1 MLKLEALRK
10 LDRATSHT
18 LERLVF
24 SSLRTNRDRKPNPL
38 MNILKK
44 GMEHRLEKRDLLEP
58 KKLTMF
64 SDASYGEKKKRLDSA
79 SETRHDAASEQ
90 RETKSGLSFSMLVVP
105 HEKGPTTLNTTLDST
120 RSARGHSKKD
130 KSGVLALGDIL
141 SLMVK
146 DQSDEKAEVKV
157 VTGDG
162 IANIEMEC
170 VPKSFFDTM
179 GEQARFRQCLFK
191 VETASQYGFQ
201 TRVKGLK
208 ELAEETVEN
217 EVIETVGRLAQA
229 EAEANSTEAW
239 EVLGKAVAYGD
250 RIQLRHLQSD
260 SYVTISEEIAREPG
274 CLKIVLDKDGNEG
287 SWLLVLPCNKLQKEG
302 EIVRYS
308 DPFILHVSL
317 NKSDYYLHLAKKVG
331 KGPENMR
338 ELNGSIIASHWQAR
352 KFISHA
358 ELKKNPEFV
367 STGDSFRII
376 TKQNEGYLTVTSPG
390 LAAILP
396 PKIVLADKVEMR
408 KQESKEIK
416 MEPML
421 YVDFQKT
428 SLNVWELERKR
439 VSVGGIAQEHELFR
453 LKNVATGLFL
463 AVEFEKNVVMTKDGN
478 KDAVLFR
485 FITEDA
491 IGGPL
496 KFKILLRFQHYKS
509 KRFIQAK
516 EESAELRGLF
526 GEGEAR
532 MPIVFT
538 VSLDSRNSPNQFFV
552 FEDEAEDKTV
562 HIHQVSL
569 VLPKIVSY
577 YRFLQEWG
585 LIQRKG
591 VYFPDF
597 EVARSTESDL
607 EANSKHLTQILANV
621 TRRVLKDEEAGL
633 KLRQQSILE
642 SNLLQVLLKLA
653 ELLHEKSKVP
663 VTPQPQ
669 KKGEG
674 EENIPQ
680 LLAKGHIQPL
690 ARQLYVT
697 LLSAIKINPECCQVV
712 YSNAAFLATQ
722 LSDYKVEVGKLLKE
736 TFKHAAKV
744 EHSVRQD
751 ELSTWLQ
758 QIQPLDEVSDNIL
771 GQTVILKIMCSLC
784 LANGQALP
792 KFQNIIDDGLA
803 SRKGKLCKFRMYS
816 GEPCFELDA
825 GNSTLERF
833 LEANPV
839 LKTLGKK
846 VEDDHTLVAVFFLAS
861 VTPHKFLVNYLVTVL
876 NVLIHISYSRNSK
889 AATQVIKDYNIS
901 FDFAFTCMKDPRIS
915 LKLRERFSHFC
926 RTIFLDRDPLMN
938 MQERLHSCF
947 IWDSQRNQISDSYE
961 DTSDIDLFPFLRQSE
976 AVVIRVTELVQ
987 WLETIWVSPEYPYR
1001 NGLLSDKVHFVTELL
1016 RLSKL
1021 ILDLG
1026 YTGYEFFLNIH
1037 ESILRL
1043 ISVEST
1049 DDRHWCD
1056 HFGTE
1061 IRQEEQSE
1069 GTLDLLETALEVLQL
1084 GCELRKARQI
1094 AAFCNSFVRLKD
1106 LEETS
1111 EQMELLQSEV
1121 FRCNEFGTRGKEV
1134 DLNASAKRQRS
1145 FKKVLPDLS
1154 KSTVKSINF
1163 DHIIIQI
1170 FLRSASKRI
1179 ANAAFP
1185 TILNSFYQREKLKSA
1200 LTQTVLY
1207 EKQET
1212 AIMFRKMQAI
1222 HGRLFVLIREIKFGS
1237 GVSKHHLEKTASNEM
1252 NELLIT
1258 LRLICIEIKKLLR
1271 LHQAKEDLGIA
1282 QMTARNLG
1290 ITKLLFVFLEED
1302 YPWIVRGDSGTVVL
1316 PSWTTDIY
1324 KEVISCLYLNCY
1336 GNPEIRQFTFDHIN
1350 IIIKYLAND
1359 IRGSKLMQ
1367 ESIASQRASV
1377 VAARV
1382 IDYIIGMLNS
1392 HPEPRNR
1399 PGDLSILMHLVID
1412 ESGKLHKKNQ
1422 ETVFKGITQSENLMK
1437 MYEDEGNVNLMLF
1450 KQDTDEFIRFHGAF
1464 IRLLSVCALDNR
1476 VVTLHC
1482 QRLLPFYIVFREICK
1497 ENLHYYVKREY
1508 LMFIFRVYAVE
1519 LTDGTKR
1526 GLPLNEFHELLNAVV
1541 IPDLEL
1547 HAKHMETLLAISRKN
1562 MFASVFCPLA
1572 SDFAF
1577 NSARAVLEN
1586 RRKSLVSML
1595 IPKSQQQQ
1603 TNSEDEFDLT
1613 SLSKDQYDSLQY
1625 WKYVTNYKPWGPKM
1639 ASGVLQ
1645 FVEALSLELS
1655 SHNHPCSPELFSS
1668 LDKLKQVLG
1677 GMLDAMME
1685 LEGVHDDLEFSS
1697 LIAQLNDSIQEIPNY
1712 ILDDAIQETEQTEQK
1727 AFQELLTQ
1735 IRLYL
1740 ERSHLSLS
1748 VFFKNL
1754 HPEPTIS
1761 KKQLLLKLKSIL
1773 ERHISAHT
1781 LLQALNYMDPQLQQ
1795 TYDIKAFHSEMKKFL
1810 HRSAYIVRKLKKE
1823 DEEVK
1828 EETPR
1833 LHVLS
1838 EMQLFLRAR
1847 YDSVS
1852 GLGSESDD
1860 LAVCFRNII
1869 AEMDEGTDTFKVILE
1884 QSEDSTPQLLLLR
1897 ALVNVA
1903 LDDRPGPVVMKK
1915 VREWLCA
1922 AGTVELV
1929 LVLAHTSIVSEL
1941 SEHCFMY
1948 LNAMLESDMQ
1958 NVLPRA
1964 MKKLAEVSFPFLTF
1978 CQSELRAVKA
1988 WLQQQTQEKEL
1999 ASKLTFQPAIKF
2011 ETVDQAA
2018 GLKSYAVAL
2027 QILVFVQL
2035 CCRTCDRAYQNSFRM
2050 QSSGAGSINLVEEIA
2065 LFLIFLRNIPDVKDR
2080 NNESEAWNMCLA
2092 LIRTLGDLMA
2102 GVCAENQREIGSK
2115 RALYEFINWV
2125 IEDHLVYTAEKDLR
2139 HSIVISTIG
2148 LLSGLVQGSKDS
2160 FVADIII
2167 EEINA
2172 SDLVRVSEA
2181 VYRQLVAARTKKVLQ
2196 DSAGHGK
2203 VGWECLELSGDEV
2216 TPRQREL
2223 IDMAFDIRILMK
2235 RLNSLSSIAIDIE
2248 INKEISEEDELSG
2261 LKLKKFDKRF
2271 YTSFHTNKSSGS
2283 VPKNLLTLS
2292 PLKQVQY
2299 AVTHSSSRENEETE
2313 QLFFEAFISSVDVN
2327 YKGELVRLFYRIPV
2341 VCSHAPR
2348 FMRRHLVKTISI
2360 QKHQDKLRK
2369 FIAIAETFELEM
2381 KHRQEL
2387 ARYPIFV
2394 KIFKRWRAYYRFGFL
2409 VIIIINGMLL
2419 FSREHDTGSTGK
2431 SVSPTGVN
2439 YAIYILGAFQ
2449 VFFAALVFVSYIAM
2463 YYPVVVTKRLQA
2475 AEASLRRRLKEPMST
2490 AGHRLSVELHSRAS
2504 ERSIRPKVSF
2514 GYLMSSLIID
2524 TGCLYNCLYLSLS
2537 VISLAVWYLYPL
2549 LMLDLVKRVST
2560 LGKMLSHIWVN
2571 IRFIAWLAL
2580 LMLVI
2585 VYGFSIIAFLQLSD
2599 YYTTDLPAHGGL
2611 AYCDSLWACALS
2623 TLLMGVPAQ
2632 GGIGEVTEQAGTGDD
2647 KYINKLIFNVSFY
2660 LLVSVL
2666 FFCLIFGII
2675 VDSLAQA
2682 RDRLTEQIANSRRC
2696 FICGSPM
2703 DVLEASRINWQ
2714 NHVFCVH
2721 NIHSYMFFLVYIRNK
2736 PLQLCRGVERYVKE
2750 ELEKGSIAFFPV
2762 PSQVM
2767 EGRD

>member
-18 LERLVF
+18 LERLVLA
-24 SSLRTNRDRKPNPL
+24 SLRSDKERKPNPL

-64 SDASYGEKKKRLDSA
+64 SDMSYGDRKKRLDSA
-79 SETRHDAASEQ
+79 SETRHDAGSEA
-90 RETKSGLSFSMLVVP
+90 RDTKSGLSFSILAVP
-105 HEKGPTTLNTTLDST
+105 HEKGPTTMNTSYESSKSS
-120 RSARGHSKKD
+120 RVQGKKD

-146 DQSDEKAEVKV
+146 DQSEEKAEVKV

-162 IANIEMEC
+162 IANVEMEC
-170 VPKSFFDTM
+170 APKSFFDTM

-208 ELAEETVEN
+208 ELVEEELDPA
-217 EVIETVGRLAQA
+217 VIPTLSRLAED

-274 CLKIVLDKDGNEG
+274 CLKVVLDKDGNEG

-338 ELNGSIIASHWQAR
+338 ELNGSILPSHWQAR

-376 TKQNEGYLTVTSPG
+376 VKQNEGYLTVTSPA

-396 PKIVLADKVEMR
+396 PKIVLSDKVEIR
-408 KQESKEIK
+408 KQESKEVK
-416 MEPML
+416 MDPVL
-421 YVDFQKT
+421 YVDFDKT

-439 VSVGGIAQEHELFR
+439 VSIGGIAQEHELFR

-463 AVEFEKNVVMTKDGN
+463 AVEFEKSVVMTKDGN
-478 KDAVLFR
+478 KETVLFR

-491 IGGPL
+491 TGGPL
-496 KFKILLRFQHYKS
+496 KFKTLLRFQHYKS

-516 EESAELRGLF
+516 EESGEMRGLF
-526 GEGEAR
+526 GEGEER

-538 VSLDSRNSPNQFFV
+538 VSLDSRNSLSQFFV
-552 FEDEAEDKTV
+552 FEDEAEDNTV

-569 VLPKIVSY
+569 VLPKIVSF

-621 TRRVLKDEEAGL
+621 TRRVLKDEEFGL

-642 SNLLQVLLKLA
+642 SNLLLVLLKLA

-663 VTPQPQ
+663 ITPQPQ

-690 ARQLYVT
+690 ARQLYIT
-697 LLSAIKINPECCQVV
+697 LLSAIKNNPECCQVV

-744 EHSVRQD
+744 EHSVRQE
-751 ELSTWLQ
+751 ELSTWLG

-784 LANGQALP
+784 LANSQALP

-816 GEPCFELDA
+816 GEPCFELDT
-825 GNSTLERF
+825 GHGSLDRF

-846 VEDDHTLVAVFFLAS
+846 VEDDHNLVAVFFLAS
-861 VTPHKFLVNYLVTVL
+861 VTPHKFLVNYLVAVL

-901 FDFAFTCMKDPRIS
+901 FDFAFTCMKDARIS

-926 RTIFLDRDPLMN
+926 RTIFLDRDPLMQ
-938 MQERLHSCF
+938 MTDRQHSCF
-947 IWDSQRNQISDSYE
+947 IWDAQKSQISESYE
-961 DTSDIDLFPFLRQSE
+961 DTSDIDMFPFLRQSE
-976 AVVIRVTELVQ
+976 AVVVRVTELVQ
-987 WLETIWVSPEYPYR
+987 WLETVWVSPEYPYR
-1001 NGLLSDKVHFVTELL
+1001 NGLLSDKIHFVTELL

-1026 YTGYEFFLNIH
+1026 YTSYEFFLNIH

-1043 ISVEST
+1043 ICLESR
-1049 DDRHWCD
+1049 DERHWCD
-1056 HFGTE
+1056 HLS
-1061 IRQEEQSE
+1061 QELKQEDQGE
-1069 GTLDLLETALEVLQL
+1069 GTVDLLETALEVLQL
-1084 GCELRKARQI
+1084 GCELRKARQVT
-1094 AAFCNSFVRLKD
+1094 AFCNTFATLKD
-1106 LEETS
+1106 LDDVSAQEE
-1111 EQMELLQSEV
+1111 MLQSEV
-1121 FRCNEFGTRGKEV
+1121 FRSSEFSTRGKEADFSV
-1134 DLNASAKRQRS
+1134 DVKRQRS
-1145 FKKVLPDLS
+1145 FKKVLPDFKPIS
-1154 KSTVKSINF
+1154 KPVHF
-1163 DHIIIQI
+1163 DQVVMQL
-1170 FLRSASKRI
+1170 FLRSPSKRLVS
-1179 ANAAFP
+1179 AVLP
-1185 TILNSFYQREKLKSA
+1185 TILSSFYQREKLKSS
-1200 LTQTVLY
+1200 LSQTVLY

-1271 LHQAKEDLGIA
+1271 LHQAREDLEVA

-1290 ITKLLFVFLEED
+1290 VTKLLFGFLEED
-1302 YPWIVRGDSGTVVL
+1302 YPWIVRGESGTVVL

-1336 GNPEIRQFTFDHIN
+1336 SHSDIRQFAYDHIN
-1350 IIIKYLAND
+1350 VIIKYLGND

-1367 ESIASQRASV
+1367 ESIASQRASS

-1382 IDYIIGMLNS
+1382 IDYILGMLNS
-1392 HPEPRNR
+1392 APEPRNR
-1399 PGDLSILMHLVID
+1399 PGDLSILLNLVMD
-1412 ESGKLHKKNQ
+1412 ETGKVHKKNQ
-1422 ETVFKGITQSENLMK
+1422 EIVFKGIMQSENIMK
-1437 MYEDEGNVNLMLF
+1437 MYEDEGNVNLVLF
-1450 KQDTDEFIRFHGAF
+1450 KQDTDMFIRFHGAF
-1464 IRLLSVCALDNR
+1464 IRLLGMCALDNR
-1476 VVTLHC
+1476 VVMLHC
-1482 QRLLPFYIVFREICK
+1482 QRLLPFYIIFREISK
-1497 ENLHYYVKREY
+1497 ENLNYYVKREY

-1526 GLPLNEFHELLNAVV
+1526 GLPLNEFHELLNSVV

-1547 HAKHMETLLAISRKN
+1547 YAKHKENLLEISRKN
-1562 MFASVFCPLA
+1562 MFASVYCPLA

-1577 NSARAVLEN
+1577 NSARAMLES
-1586 RRKSLVSML
+1586 RRKSLASML
-1595 IPKSQQQQ
+1595 IPKSQQQ
-1603 TNSEDEFDLT
+1603 THSEEEFDLT
-1613 SLSKDQYDSLQY
+1613 SLSKDQHDSLQY
-1625 WKYVTNYKPWGPKM
+1625 WKYCTNYKPWGPKQ
-1639 ASGVLQ
+1639 ASGLLQ
-1645 FVEALSLELS
+1645 FVEALSRELS

-1677 GMLDAMME
+1677 DMLDTAMALAKM
-1685 LEGVHDDLEFSS
+1685 HDDLEFTC
-1697 LIAQLNDSIQEIPNY
+1697 LISQLNDTIQEIPNY
-1712 ILDDAIQETEQTEQK
+1712 ILDDAIQETELMEQK
-1727 AFQELLTQ
+1727 AFQELLME
-1735 IRLYL
+1735 IKLYL
-1740 ERSHLSLS
+1740 ERSHLSLA

-1754 HPEPTIS
+1754 HPEPTIT

-1773 ERHISAHT
+1773 ESHISAHS
-1781 LLQALNYMDPQLQQ
+1781 LLQALNFMDPQLQQ
-1795 TYDIKAFHSEMKKFL
+1795 TYDIMAFQSEMKKFL
-1810 HRSAYIVRKLKKE
+1810 HRSAYIVRKMKKE
-1823 DEEVK
+1823 DEEAK
-1828 EETPR
+1828 EETVQIQ
-1833 LHVLS
+1833 VLS
-1838 EMQLFLRAR
+1838 EMQLFLKAR
-1847 YDSVS
+1847 YDAVS
-1852 GLGSESDD
+1852 GIGEESDD
-1860 LAVCFRNII
+1860 LAVCLRNII
-1869 AEMDEGTDTFKVILE
+1869 SELDAESETFRIVLAP
-1884 QSEDSTPQLLLLR
+1884 SEDPGPQLLLLK

-1903 LDDRPGPVVMKK
+1903 IDERPGALVMNK
-1915 VREWLCA
+1915 VREWLRS
-1922 AGTVELV
+1922 AGTIELV
-1929 LVLAHTSIVSEL
+1929 LSLAHISIVPEL
-1941 SEHCFMY
+1941 SEHCFQY
-1948 LNAMLESDMQ
+1948 LNAMLESDMS
-1958 NVLPRA
+1958 NVLPRT
-1964 MKKLAEVSFPFLTF
+1964 MKKLTEVSFPFLSF
-1978 CQSELRAVKA
+1978 CQSELRSVKA
-1988 WLQQQTQEKEL
+1988 WLQQQTQEKAL
-1999 ASKLTFQPAIKF
+1999 TTKLTFQPATEF

-2018 GLKSYAVAL
+2018 GLKSYSVAL
-2027 QILVFVQL
+2027 QMLKFVQL
-2035 CCRTCDRAYQNSFRM
+2035 CCRTCDRAYQNLFRV
-2050 QSSGAGSINLVEEIA
+2050 QGSGAGSINLVEEIA
-2065 LFLIFLRNIPDVKDR
+2065 LFLIYLRNIPDVKDR
-2080 NNESEAWNMCLA
+2080 INESEAWHICLA
-2092 LIRTLGDLMA
+2092 LLETLIDLMA
-2102 GVCAENQREIGSK
+2102 GVCVENQREIGSK
-2115 RALYEFINWV
+2115 RALYQFINWV
-2125 IEDHLVYTAEKDLR
+2125 MEDHLTYTDEEDRR
-2139 HSIVISTIG
+2139 HSIVISTIR
-2148 LLSGLVQGSKDS
+2148 LLRALVQGSKLP

-2172 SDLVRVSEA
+2172 SDLVRVSES

-2196 DSAGHGK
+2196 DSAGHGR
-2203 VGWECLELSGDEV
+2203 VGWECLELAGDEV
-2216 TPRQREL
+2216 TQKQRE
-2223 IDMAFDIRILMK
+2223 IISMAFDIRILMK
-2235 RLNSLSSIAIDIE
+2235 RLNSLSSVEIE
-2248 INKEISEEDELSG
+2248 ISKETSQEDELSA
-2261 LKLKKFDKRF
+2261 LKLKKFDQHF
-2271 YTSFHTNKSSGS
+2271 YTSFHTNQFSES

-2299 AVTHSSSRENEETE
+2299 AVTHSLSQEQEQPE

-2327 YKGELVRLFYRIPV
+2327 YRGELVRLFFRIPV

-2348 FMRRHLVKTISI
+2348 FMRRHLVKSISI
-2360 QKHQDKLRK
+2360 PKHQDKLKK
-2369 FIAIAETFELEM
+2369 FIAVSETFELEM

-2394 KIFKRWRAYYRFGFL
+2394 KIFKRWRAYYRLCFFL
-2409 VIIIINGMLL
+2409 IVVINGMLL
-2419 FSREHDTGSTGK
+2419 FSMEHRSGSTGNAA
-2431 SVSPTGVN
+2431 SPTGVD
-2439 YAIYILGAFQ
+2439 YTIYVMGGFQ
-2449 VFFAALVFVSYIAM
+2449 VFFAALVFISSTAM
-2463 YYPVVVTKRLQA
+2463 YYPVTVTKRLQE
-2475 AEASLRRRLKEPMST
+2475 AEARLRRKLKEPMST
-2490 AGHRLSVELHSRAS
+2490 AGHRLSVELHSRAA
-2504 ERSIRPKVSF
+2504 ERSVRPKVSLT
-2514 GYLMSSLIID
+2514 YLLSSILLD
-2524 TGCLYNCLYLSLS
+2524 TGCQYNCVYLTLSVLSL
-2537 VISLAVWYLYPL
+2537 LYWYLYPVL
-2549 LMLDLVKRVST
+2549 LLDLVKRVNT
-2560 LGKMLSHIWVN
+2560 LSRMLHRVWVN
-2571 IRFIAWLAL
+2571 IRLIAWLTL

-2585 VYGFSIIAFLQLSD
+2585 VYGFSIVAFLQLSD
-2599 YYTTDLPAHGGL
+2599 YFTTEDPGHGGL
-2611 AYCDSLWACALS
+2611 AHCDSLWACALS

-2632 GGIGEVTEQAGTGDD
+2632 GGIGAVTVQADTGDRL
-2647 KYINKLIFNVSFY
+2647 YVNKLIFNVCFF

-2666 FFCLIFGII
+2666 FFCLVFGIV

-2682 RDRLTEQIANSRRC
+2682 RDHLTAKIANSRRC

-2703 DVLEASRINWQ
+2703 DVLEANRINWQ
-2714 NHVFCVH
+2714 NHVFCEH
-2721 NIHSYMFFLVYIRNK
+2721 NIHSYLFFLVYIRNK
-2736 PLQLCRGVERYVKE
+2736 PLQQCRGVERYVKE
-2750 ELEKGSIAFFPV
+2750 ELESGGIAFFPV